1 MDSKQVIML
10 TLQVSILATVFGFGL
25 KARRGDLL
33 YLWRQP
39 RLLFRSLLAMY
50 LAMPLVALAFVSIF
64 DLPMNVRIVL
74 VALSIAPLP
83 PLLPKRDIEAGGHE
97 AYAIALM
104 STLALLSIVI
114 TPLAVAVLGTYFKQ
128 PFVMSPASVAKTIL
142 VAVVLPLAAGLAMRA
157 LLADGAERIADV
169 VMRVGQVLLIC
180 AALALVGVNLPALW
194 AQVGG
199 GVVLALAGF
208 VVAGMLIGH
217 FLGGPSADDRVV
229 LALSTANRHPVI
241 ALSIATANFP
251 EERVGATIMLYLL
264 VGIAAGLPYTFLQ
277 RRKAARLA
285 SAR

>member
-1 MDSKQVIML
+1 MDSKQIIML
-10 TLQVSILATVFGFGL
+10 ALQVSILATVFGFGL
-25 KARRGDLL
+25 KARPGDLL

-39 RLLFRSLLAMY
+39 GLLVRSLVAMY
-50 LAMPLVALAFVSIF
+50 LAMPLVALALVSGF
-64 DLPMNVRIVL
+64 DLPINVKIVL

-83 PLLPKRDIEAGGHE
+83 PLLPKRDVKAGGHAE
-97 AYAIALM
+97 YAIALM
-104 STLALLSIVI
+104 STLALLSIVL
-114 TPLAVAVLGTYFKQ
+114 TPLGVALLGAYFHQ
-128 PFVMSPASVAKTIL
+128 PFVMSPVSVAKTIL
-142 VAVVLPLAAGLAMRA
+142 VAVVLPLAAGLGVRS
-157 LLADGAERIADV
+157 LLADGAERIAGV
-169 VMRVGQVLLIC
+169 VMRVGQVLLMG
-180 AALALVGVNLPALW
+180 AALALVGASLPALW

-199 GVVLALAGF
+199 GVVLALAAF

-251 EERVGATIMLYLL
+251 EERVGATVMLYLL

-285 SAR
+285 SVR